1 MNDCDPPFTCAM
13 ARVRPWVGRT
23 EPVERGIQSIWF
35 LKTAVWRRNICGQ
48 PSREG
53 EGHAGREHSYQ
64 VAVLLRADPY
74 VAIAPFAQLAK
85 LLDLGVVVLRVVLDW
100 KSRGVIHADVASKSE
115 ENARGFIGQKLGK

>member
-1 MNDCDPPFTCAM
+1 MVLEDGSLKERYLWSAIKRRRY
-13 ARVRPWVGRT
+13 AR
-23 EPVERGIQSIWF
+23 
-35 LKTAVWRRNICGQ
+35 
-48 PSREG
+48 
-53 EGHAGREHSYQ
+53 REHPYQ
-64 VAVLLRADPY
+64 VAVLLGADPY